1 MPPIPARRQGAFR
14 ADTPPRG
21 GVRGAARE
29 ARRAPMKTR
38 RTLLLTTTEDNTTPM
53 RAWDWDVEARAIASE
68 GVEYDPVG
76 GARTTLHARGQMVTA
91 IRLTATAFALV
102 HRRRPS
108 VRQTG
113 SYLGDADKLEWL
125 AGAAARLRGRNAAE
139 RHAGAEIASWH
150 REEWEGPGERRPG
163 ARHRADDRAGR
174 TAARTGERTP
184 DSEPARQALRQPRQR
199 ILIADAVGL
208 GKTLEAG
215 ILVSE
220 LIAVRA
226 GGRRAAG
233 RGPRRAG

>member
-1 MPPIPARRQGAFR
+1 
-14 ADTPPRG
+14 
-21 GVRGAARE
+21 
-29 ARRAPMKTR
+29 MKTR

-150 REEWEGPGERRPG
+150 REEWKDPGNDAPAHDIVRMIEQAAQRLGPASERPIASR
-163 ARHRADDRAGR
+163 
-174 TAARTGERTP
+174 
-184 DSEPARQALRQPRQR
+184 PARRCA
-199 ILIADAVGL
+199 
-208 GKTLEAG
+208 
-215 ILVSE
+215 S
-220 LIAVRA
+220 
-226 GGRRAAG
+226 
-233 RGPRRAG
+233 RGNAS